1 MTDPIPDLSIIIV
14 SWNVRDLLRECL
26 QSVAVGQGELDLEVI
41 VVDSASADGSP
52 QMVMAEFPWVDCVT
66 CAENVGFPK
75 GNNIGLERAH
85 GRNLLLLNPD
95 TIIHDDA
102 LSLMVG
108 FLDTH
113 PDVGLISPQLLNNDG
128 TVQSSRR
135 RFPTLKIAFF
145 ESTWLEGYAPDSL
158 LQNFY
163 ALDLADAETADVDW
177 VTGACMMTRRDV
189 VQVVGGMDEAYF
201 MYSEELDWC
210 RRIKEAGWRI
220 VYLPAAQV
228 THYVGKSSEQAVTQ
242 RHINFNRAKLRYY
255 RKYHGRFPTAVLRL
269 YLLSSY
275 LLQIFIEG
283 FKGLIGHK
291 RPLRWQRV
299 RAYWSVI
306 RSGLK
311 PAGY

>member
-1 MTDPIPDLSIIIV
+1 MSDPDLSIIIV
-14 SWNVRDLLRECL
+14 SWNVRDLLRKCL
-26 QSVAVGQGELDLEVI
+26 QSVAAGRGELDLEVI
-41 VVDSASADGSP
+41 VVDSASTDGSP
-52 QMVMAEFPWVDCVT
+52 QMVRQEFPWVDCVT

-75 GNNIGLERAH
+75 GNNIGLARAR
-85 GRNLLLLNPD
+85 GRCLLLLNPD
-95 TIIHDDA
+95 TVIHDDA
-102 LSLMVG
+102 LTLMVN
-108 FLDTH
+108 FLEAN
-113 PDVGLISPQLLNNDG
+113 PDVGLVGPQLLNSDG

-135 RFPTLKIAFF
+135 RFPTMITAFF
-145 ESTWLEGYAPDSL
+145 ESTWLEGYAPGGL
-158 LQNFY
+158 LQHYY
-163 ALDLADAETADVDW
+163 AQDLPDNETAGVDW

-189 VQVVGGMDEAYF
+189 AQTAGGMDEAYF
-201 MYSEELDWC
+201 MYSEELDWQ

-220 VYLPAAQV
+220 IYFPAAKV
-228 THYVGKSSEQAVTQ
+228 THHAGKSSEQAVTQ

-255 RKYHGRFPTAVLRL
+255 RKYYGRFPTAVLRL
-269 YLLSSY
+269 YLLCSY